1 MVRMFTKTLAMS
13 LTVLGLTSTLALA
26 QPSSTNASP
35 GMRESTGIANSAGT
49 SATYSAEREDPSW
62 HQSWNHVGS
71 GGSNVGL
78 HNGKNPYAE
87 PLEPS
92 GFNNPGADYSGY
104 SMQNRS

>member
-1 MVRMFTKTLAMS
+1 MMRIFTKTLAMS

-26 QPSSTNASP
+26 QPSNTNAST
-35 GMRESTGIANSAGT
+35 GIRESPGIARSADT
-49 SATYSAEREDPSW
+49 SATSSADREDPAW

-71 GGSNVGL
+71 GGSNIGL

-104 SMQNRS
+104 SMQNHS